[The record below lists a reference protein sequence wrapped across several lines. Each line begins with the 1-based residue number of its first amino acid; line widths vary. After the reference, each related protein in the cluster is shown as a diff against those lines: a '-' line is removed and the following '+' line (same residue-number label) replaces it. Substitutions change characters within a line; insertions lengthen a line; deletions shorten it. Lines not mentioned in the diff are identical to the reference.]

1 VQAAPVTLTATITPA
16 TATGSVQFKDGAT
29 NVGNPVTV
37 SNGAASGSTSAL
49 IAGPHQLTAVFAPT
63 DTGAFSPAT
72 SAPVALVVN
81 PPAGPVATNTVL
93 TTSPASPA
101 AQGTPVTL
109 TATITPATAT
119 GTVQFKDGTR
129 NLGNQVAVS
138 NGTASGSTSTLA
150 VGTRSLTAVFIPNTP
165 VYSSS
170 TSTPVDFVNTAS
182 TRATATTTALT
193 TYPGSPVRRGTPVT
207 LMATV
212 SPTASA
218 GTVQFKD
225 GLVNLGNPVILSN
238 GTASTP
244 PLTFAAGSHQ
254 LTAVY
259 LPTDPAVAASSTSPV
274 LILEVTQ
281 PSVAD
286 LGACL
291 RVLKDC
297 PTPPAHTTSASRFD
311 HLDASSDYMFVDRPR
326 NFSPRAVIRLLS
338 RRF

>member
-1 VQAAPVTLTATITPA
+1 
-16 TATGSVQFKDGAT
+16 
-29 NVGNPVTV
+29 
-37 SNGAASGSTSAL
+37 
-49 IAGPHQLTAVFAPT
+49 
-63 DTGAFSPAT
+63 
-72 SAPVALVVN
+72 
-81 PPAGPVATNTVL
+81 
-93 TTSPASPA
+93 
-101 AQGTPVTL
+101 
-109 TATITPATAT
+109 
-119 GTVQFKDGTR
+119 
-129 NLGNQVAVS
+129 
-138 NGTASGSTSTLA
+138 
-150 VGTRSLTAVFIPNTP
+150 
-165 VYSSS
+165 
-170 TSTPVDFVNTAS
+170 
-182 TRATATTTALT
+182 
-193 TYPGSPVRRGTPVT
+193 
-207 LMATV
+207 MATV